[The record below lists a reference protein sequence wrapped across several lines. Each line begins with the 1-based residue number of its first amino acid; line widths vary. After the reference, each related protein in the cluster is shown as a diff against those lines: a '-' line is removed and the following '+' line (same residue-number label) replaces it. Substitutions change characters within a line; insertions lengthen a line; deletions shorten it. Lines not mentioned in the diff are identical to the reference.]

1 MSLKEKE
8 QLLRVKTPL
17 PSVNCFSLR
26 RDHYTRYF
34 EDSFCGGTYSILLR
48 AVPAISDT
56 ARGPAGAEGNFPF
69 TFVLRPMALG
79 LKTQIMLRGLRLK
92 LLPGVVHYPLVPAL

>member
-8 QLLRVKTPL
+8 QVLRVKTP
-17 PSVNCFSLR
+17 PPRVKCCSL
-26 RDHYTRYF
+26 RDHYTSYL
-34 EDSFCGGTYSILLR
+34 EDSFCGGTYSILPR

-69 TFVLRPMALG
+69 MFVLRPMALG
-79 LKTQIMLRGLRLK
+79 LKMQIMLRGLHLK